1 MNTRNIYGMLLCYEN
16 QAKRREITYT
26 QTAISLWFR
35 VLLAYSY
42 WPVHN
47 PAFLKIFRCPLFS
60 EFDSNNFQLFTRWR
74 TCNFCFDTGAF
85 VPTFISMVRFCMYLL
100 APQWG
105 RAFAA
110 FELKNDKCL
119 WRGVGMFRIDWA
131 IKKLIFCNPFTCTAL
146 FVLRSYIMI
155 Y

>member
-1 MNTRNIYGMLLCYEN
+1 M
-16 QAKRREITYT
+16 AST
-26 QTAISLWFR
+26 QST
-35 VLLAYSY
+35 
-42 WPVHN
+42 
-47 PAFLKIFRCPLFS
+47 FLKIFRCSLFS

-105 RAFAA
+105 QAFAA

-119 WRGVGMFRIDWA
+119 WRGVGMFRIDWV
-131 IKKLIFCNPFTCTAL
+131 IKNEAYLLNPFTYTAL

-155 Y
+155 YYATPRTLTLKQYTSRTVVCYMENSCFCICYLT

>member
-1 MNTRNIYGMLLCYEN
+1 M
-16 QAKRREITYT
+16 AST
-26 QTAISLWFR
+26 QST
-35 VLLAYSY
+35 
-42 WPVHN
+42 
-47 PAFLKIFRCPLFS
+47 FLKIFRCSLFS

-119 WRGVGMFRIDWA
+119 WRGVGMFRIDWV
-131 IKKLIFCNPFTCTAL
+131 IKKLILCNPFTYTAL
-146 FVLRSYIMI
+146 FVLRSFINPPHVPSTLKQYTSRAVVRYMENSCFCIC
-155 Y
+155 YLT

>member
-1 MNTRNIYGMLLCYEN
+1 M
-16 QAKRREITYT
+16 AST
-26 QTAISLWFR
+26 QST
-35 VLLAYSY
+35 
-42 WPVHN
+42 
-47 PAFLKIFRCPLFS
+47 FLKIFRCSLFL

-105 RAFAA
+105 WAFAA

-119 WRGVGMFRIDWA
+119 WRGVGMFRIDWV
-131 IKKLIFCNPFTCTAL
+131 IKKLILCNPFTYTAL
-146 FVLRSYIMI
+146 FVLRSFINPPHVPSTLKQYTSRAVVRYMKNSCFCIC
-155 Y
+155 YLT